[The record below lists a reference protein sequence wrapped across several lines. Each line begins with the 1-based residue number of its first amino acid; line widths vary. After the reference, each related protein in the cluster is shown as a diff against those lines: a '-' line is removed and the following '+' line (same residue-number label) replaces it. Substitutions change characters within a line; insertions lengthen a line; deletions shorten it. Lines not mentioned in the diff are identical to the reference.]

1 MQRIID
7 PTASA
12 TLPAPPALTGTTG
25 YFTGGVPGISA
36 ATRLR
41 YWFMNMLQEELMS
54 ILAAAGVTP
63 DLTGTAYNQVL
74 LSIETLIGAGAVH
87 GAEAFTSTGSFTV
100 PAAVKLVRGRVWGAG
115 GGTGGCAAGAAS
127 AGAWGGGYSE
137 GFFTVVPG
145 AVIPITV
152 GAGGVPGSGT
162 GNGGTGGTSS
172 FGSFCSATGG
182 SGSAYVASGYG
193 VVTGSCGSGSGGQI
207 NLTGNV
213 PMFAGT
219 AGSNPFGGA
228 GGSSGLGNGGG
239 SLSFGAGTYGPSPG
253 GGAGGASGSSGGAA
267 AGNGGGTGLVILDW

>member
-25 YFTGGVPGISA
+25 YFTGGVPGVSA

-41 YWFMNMLQEELMS
+41 YWFVNMLQEELMA
-54 ILAAAGVTP
+54 ILAAAGVAADT
-63 DLTGTAYNQVL
+63 TGTVFNQVL
-74 LSIETLIGAGAVH
+74 VSIMTLIGAIPH
-87 GAEAFTSTGSFTV
+87 GAEAFSSTGTFTV
-100 PAAVKLVRGRVWGAG
+100 PAGVTKVRARVYGGG
-115 GGTGGCAAGAAS
+115 GGTAGCAAGAAS

-145 AVIPITV
+145 ATIPITV
-152 GAGGVPGSGT
+152 GAGGAQGSGA

-267 AGNGGGTGLVILDW
+267 AGNGGGSGIVIVDW